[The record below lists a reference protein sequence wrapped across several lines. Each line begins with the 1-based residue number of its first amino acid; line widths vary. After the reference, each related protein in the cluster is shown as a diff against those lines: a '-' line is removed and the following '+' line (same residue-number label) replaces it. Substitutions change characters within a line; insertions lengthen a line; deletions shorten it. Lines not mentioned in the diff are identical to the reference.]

1 MVRPLNPSGVL
12 DPVEA
17 AAARVRAAAGLEPD
31 ALVADVVVA
40 LRHAGLV
47 VAVRDLGADG
57 LDGIYVSEERGGG
70 VVVLNTA
77 KFPYRVRRVAA
88 HLLAHHVYGDEPHLD
103 RDIDAPP
110 GDPVQARANAFAA
123 RFLVSAEALRA
134 RCRAGVTPARA
145 LQLTAEFGVGYRL
158 LAGRLHDLARVDSI
172 SGPRQN
178 GPTMGQILGW
188 LR

>member
-1 MVRPLNPSGVL
+1 MVRPLNPSWVL

-17 AAARVRAAAGLEPD
+17 AAARARAAAGLEPD
-31 ALVADVVVA
+31 ALVADVVAA
-40 LRHAGLV
+40 LRHAGVV
-47 VAVRDLGADG
+47 VAARDLGADG
-57 LDGIYVSEERGGG
+57 LDGIYVSEERAD
-70 VVVLNTA
+70 VAVLNTA
-77 KFPYRVRRVAA
+77 KFPYRVRRTAA
-88 HLLAHHVYGDEPHLD
+88 HLLAHHVFADESHLD

-134 RCRAGVTPARA
+134 RCGDEVTPARL
-145 LQLTAEFGVGYRL
+145 LQLTAEFGVGSRL
-158 LAGRLHDLARVDSI
+158 LAGRLRDLARVDSI
-172 SGPRQN
+172 PAPRQN